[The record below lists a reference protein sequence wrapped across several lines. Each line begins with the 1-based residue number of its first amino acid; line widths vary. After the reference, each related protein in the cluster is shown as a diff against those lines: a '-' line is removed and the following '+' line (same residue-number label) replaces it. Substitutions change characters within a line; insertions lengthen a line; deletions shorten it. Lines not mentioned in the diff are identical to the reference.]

1 MCGGSPWLQDAAVRC
16 GFACV
21 LVKDATRPVG
31 LPGTVEAADEGIKEA
46 GVTVVDSGGL
56 GTVVKMMGT

>member
-1 MCGGSPWLQDAAVRC
+1 MRC